1 MAYSSI
7 ISTSHLSKKYG
18 SVLRVNDLD
27 LRVPEGCIYGFL
39 GPNGAGKS
47 TTLKMILGLVRPTA
61 GDIAVFGEPMMRRN
75 RLAILKQVGS
85 LIESPS
91 YYGHLSGEENLRIV
105 QTMRGVPEKNIREV
119 LEIVRLTDA
128 KDKRAA
134 HYSLGMKQRLGLAAA
149 LLGYPRLL
157 ILDEPTNGLD
167 PAGIQ
172 EMRELIK
179 ELPQRFGMTVVVSSH
194 LLAEIDQ
201 MADHVGIIREGELVF
216 QDSLTVLHSRS
227 KHHLALRTTDN
238 LHAQAILRERRL
250 HVSEGEDGYL
260 VLPLL
265 NDDTTAAL
273 AELLVTQSIGVLRLE
288 ERQKSLEDIFLE
300 LTGKGASL

>member
-1 MAYSSI
+1 MAATSI
-7 ISTSHLSKKYG
+7 IETYHLSKKYG
-18 SVLRVNDLD
+18 GALRVNDLS

-47 TTLKMILGLVRPTA
+47 TTLKMILGLVRPTG
-61 GDIAVFGEPMMRRN
+61 GDISVFGTSLTRRH
-75 RLAILKQVGS
+75 RLSILKQVGS

-91 YYGHLSGEENLRIV
+91 YYGHLTGEENLRIV
-105 QTMRGVPEKNIREV
+105 QTMRGVPAQNIQEV
-119 LEIVRLTDA
+119 LEIVRLSDQ
-128 KDKRAA
+128 KNKRVA

-179 ELPQRFGMTVVVSSH
+179 ELPQRFGMTVLVSSH
-194 LLAEIDQ
+194 LLSEIDQ

-216 QDSLTVLHSRS
+216 QDSLAALHSRS

-238 LHAQAILRERRL
+238 ARAQQLLQARHL
-250 HVSEGEDGYL
+250 HVIDEGEGYL
-260 VLPLL
+260 MLPLL
-265 NDDTTAAL
+265 SDDTTAAL
-273 AELLVTQSIGVLRLE
+273 VQVLAESGVGLLRLE

-300 LTGKGASL
+300 LTGKAVSL

>member
-1 MAYSSI
+1 MTTSI
-7 ISTSHLSKKYG
+7 IQTHHLSKRYG

-61 GDIAVFGEPMMRRN
+61 GDVAVFGEGMTRRN
-75 RLAILKQVGS
+75 RLRILSQIGS

-91 YYGHLSGEENLRIV
+91 YYGHLTGEENLRIV
-105 QTMRGVPEKNIREV
+105 QTMRGVPAQNIREV

-179 ELPQRFGMTVVVSSH
+179 ALPGRFGMTVVVSSH
-194 LLAEIDQ
+194 LLSEIDQ

-216 QDSLTVLHSRS
+216 QDSLAALHSKS
-227 KHHLALRTTDN
+227 QHHLALRTTDN
-238 LHAQAILRERRL
+238 ARAGQLLRERRL
-250 HVSEGEDGYL
+250 RVSTDEEGWL

-265 NDDTTAAL
+265 TDETTAAL
-273 AELLVTQSIGVLRLE
+273 AELLVTQRIGVLRLE

-300 LTGKGASL
+300 LTGKGATL

>member
-18 SVLRVNDLD
+18 SVLRVSDLD

-157 ILDEPTNGLD
+157 VLDEPTNGLD

-216 QDSLTVLHSRS
+216 QDSLTALHSRS

>member
-1 MAYSSI
+1 MAVTSI
-7 ISTSHLSKKYG
+7 IETYHLSKKYG
-18 SVLRVNDLD
+18 GALRVNDLS

-47 TTLKMILGLVRPTA
+47 TTLKMILGLVRPTG
-61 GDIAVFGEPMMRRN
+61 GDISVFGTSLTRRH

-91 YYGHLSGEENLRIV
+91 YYGHLTGEENLRIV
-105 QTMRGVPEKNIREV
+105 QTMRGVPVQNIQEV
-119 LEIVRLTDA
+119 LEIVRLSDQ
-128 KDKRAA
+128 KNKRVA

-179 ELPQRFGMTVVVSSH
+179 ELPQRFGMTVLVSSH
-194 LLAEIDQ
+194 LLSEIDQ

-216 QDSLTVLHSRS
+216 QDSLAALHSRS

-238 LHAQAILRERRL
+238 ARAQRLLQARHL
-250 HVSEGEDGYL
+250 HVSDEGEGYL
-260 VLPLL
+260 MLPLL

-273 AELLVTQSIGVLRLE
+273 VQVLAESGVGLLRLE

-300 LTGKGASL
+300 LTGKAVSL